1 MNGNHIE
8 FKIAPLTEQVE
19 GLNNLSDVE
28 LFNFMRF
35 FYHATRNIV
44 SYVAEKTG
52 HTMGYVQ
59 KVMNDQ
65 KPVRPV
71 LGKFC
76 IAFREKL
83 TSISV
88 SEIT

>member
-28 LFNFMRF
+28 LFNFMQF

-44 SYVAEKTG
+44 SYVAEKL
-52 HTMGYVQ
+52 VILW
-59 KVMNDQ
+59 VM
-65 KPVRPV
+65 
-71 LGKFC
+71 
-76 IAFREKL
+76 FRR
-83 TSISV
+83 
-88 SEIT
+88 